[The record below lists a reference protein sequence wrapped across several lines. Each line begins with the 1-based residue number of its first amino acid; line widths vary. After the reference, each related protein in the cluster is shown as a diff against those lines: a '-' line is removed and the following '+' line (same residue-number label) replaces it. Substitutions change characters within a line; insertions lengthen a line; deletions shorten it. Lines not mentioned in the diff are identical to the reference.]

1 MKTKIFNCLL
11 IITLL
16 AGIAISLTNCGDDD
30 YYADLMETDITHLE
44 DNDYIF
50 NYDLLGYSAIQGKS
64 DAKLFRNDK
73 PVESRFSFHIENAD
87 VRERLDGGDVI
98 VDENFMAI
106 FNENGKLIKR
116 IDFDKLQH
124 GYELLYDIKHPNA
137 LDIVYSYEWIDSKG
151 QLILPVG
158 KYISQFTLNYNIT
171 PGSKTKQ
178 MKTITFKNSFEI
190 VESK

>member
-1 MKTKIFNCLL
+1 MKTKVFNRLL

-16 AGIAISLTNCGDDD
+16 AGIAIILTNCGDDD
-30 YYADLMETDITHLE
+30 YYADLMETDMTHLE

-64 DAKLFRNDK
+64 DVKIFRNDK
-73 PVESRFSFHIENAD
+73 PVESRFSLHIENGD
-87 VRERLDGGDVI
+87 VREQLDGGDVI

-106 FNENGKLIKR
+106 FNENGKLIRR

-124 GYELLYDIKHPNA
+124 GYELLYDVNHPNA

-151 QLILPVG
+151 QLILPAG

-178 MKTITFKNSFEI
+178 MKTITFKRSFEI